1 MLMDF
6 LDFEKPIVELE
17 RRIEELKLTNTDANT
32 AIELDDEIF
41 RLQKKCESLTKKIF
55 GNLSEWQIAQLARHP
70 LRPKSIQVIEAI
82 SDNFQELH
90 GDRMYADDAAII
102 SGLAKIK
109 GRSVMFIAQEKGANT
124 NEKMRRNFGMPRPEG
139 YRKALRIMKLAEKFH
154 IPVVTIIDTPGAFPG
169 IGAEERGQSEAIA
182 RNLFT
187 LASLRTP
194 IINLVLGEGGSGGAL
209 AIGMGDKL
217 IMLEYSIYSVISP
230 EACSSILWRTPDESE
245 KAAEAMGISSDRLN
259 KLGLIDEIIEE
270 PLGGFHRN
278 PEETYISIRESIINS
293 LQKIESI
300 EPETLLEQRRARY
313 KAIGEFNEN

>member
-1 MLMDF
+1 MDF

-32 AIELDDEIF
+32 AIELDDEID
-41 RLQKKCESLTKKIF
+41 RLQKKCKSLTKKIF
-55 GNLSEWQIAQLARHP
+55 SSLSEWQIAQLARHP

-82 SDNFQELH
+82 SENFQELH

-102 SGLAKIK
+102 SGLAKIDS
-109 GRSVMFIAQEKGANT
+109 RSVMFIAQEKGANT

-139 YRKALRIMKLAEKFH
+139 YRKALRMMKLAEKFH
-154 IPVVTIIDTPGAFPG
+154 IPIVTIIDTPGAFPG

-187 LASLRTP
+187 LASLKTP

-230 EACSSILWRTPDESE
+230 EACSSILWRTPDETE
-245 KAAEAMGISSDRLN
+245 RAAEAMGISSSRLN
-259 KLGLIDEIIEE
+259 ELGLIDEIIEE
-270 PLGGFHRN
+270 PLGGFHKN
-278 PEETYISIRESIINS
+278 PDETYISIKKSIINS
-293 LQKIESI
+293 LQTIESI
-300 EPETLLEQRRARY
+300 EPENLLEKRRARY

>member
-1 MLMDF
+1 MDF

-90 GDRMYADDAAII
+90 GDRMYGDDAAII

-109 GRSVMFIAQEKGANT
+109 GRSVMFIAQEKGDNT

-194 IINLVLGEGGSGGAL
+194 IINVVLGEGGSGGAL

-230 EACSSILWRTPDESE
+230 EACSSILWRTPDETE
-245 KAAEAMGISSDRLN
+245 KAAQAMGISSDRLN

-278 PEETYISIRESIINS
+278 PDETYISIRESIINS
-293 LQKIESI
+293 LQTVQSI
-300 EPETLLEQRRARY
+300 GSETLLEQRRARY